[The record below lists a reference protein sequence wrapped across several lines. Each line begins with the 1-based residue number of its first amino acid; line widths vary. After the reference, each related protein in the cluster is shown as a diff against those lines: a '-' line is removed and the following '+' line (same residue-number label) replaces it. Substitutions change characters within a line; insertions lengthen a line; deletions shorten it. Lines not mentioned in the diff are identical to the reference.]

1 MRFTLEEI
9 EHICKRYNLQFTKT
23 SVNEYKLFL
32 RSDIFWTDAYSEYG
46 GSLSPLAVFKT
57 TSDIS
62 TKYSLCFSYNS
73 FLIRDF
79 PSRYP
84 YFCLF
89 RAVTPAE
96 KTIKDIK
103 FLNTEFTYINH
114 SIQFM
119 NYIHWVLDTL
129 PDASKYLKQYKQN
142 KLFEQIN
149 EDFV

>member
-1 MRFTLEEI
+1 MNFTLEELQ
-9 EHICKRYNLQFTKT
+9 HIASRYNLQFIQTGLT
-23 SVNEYKLFL
+23 EYRLFL
-32 RSDIFWTDAYSEYG
+32 RSDIFWMYAFPEWG
-46 GSLSPLAVFKT
+46 GYLAPLAVFKT

-103 FLNTEFTYINH
+103 FLNTEFTYIEN

-119 NYIHWVLDTL
+119 NYIHWLLDTL